1 MPRRGWVALTEER
14 EGRIAVNEA
23 VFRQIN
29 ERLRRLNKS
38 FATLT
43 ETMTLIC
50 ECADFACAEKI
61 EMTPSEYDQL
71 RADPALFA
79 VKTGHEK
86 PEVEQVVRSGRGYDV
101 VHKNAGLPRQVAEAS
116 DPRL

>member
-14 EGRIAVNEA
+14 EGRIGLNEA

-29 ERLRRLNKS
+29 ERLRRLNKT
-38 FATLT
+38 FASLT
-43 ETMTLIC
+43 DTMTLIC
-50 ECADFACAEKI
+50 ECADLACAAKI

-79 VKTGHEK
+79 VRTGHET

-101 VHKNAGLPRQVAEAS
+101 VRKDAGLPRQVAEATY
-116 DPRL
+116 PRL

>member
-1 MPRRGWVALTEER
+1 
-14 EGRIAVNEA
+14 

-29 ERLRRLNKS
+29 EQLRSLSKT

-43 ETMTLIC
+43 DTMTLIC

-61 EMTPSEYDQL
+61 EMAPSEYDQL

-79 VKTGHEK
+79 VKTGHET
-86 PEVEQVVRSGRGYDV
+86 EVEQVVRSGRGYDV
-101 VHKNAGLPRQVAEAS
+101 VRKDAGLPRQVAEAT

>member
-1 MPRRGWVALTEER
+1 LTEER
-14 EGRIAVNEA
+14 EGHIGLNEA

-29 ERLRRLNKS
+29 ERLRRLNKR

-43 ETMTLIC
+43 DTMTLIC
-50 ECADFACAEKI
+50 ECADFACAERI

-79 VKTGHEK
+79 VKTGHETA
-86 PEVEQVVRSGRGYDV
+86 EVEQVVRCGRGYDV
-101 VHKNAGLPRQVAEAS
+101 VRKDAGLPRQVAEAT